1 MQHNE
6 RTLVLE
12 LITQRVVLVVLEGGL
27 PHGEALVGDDEA
39 DLVLAVHGDLR
50 ADKVEVELELLVLLV
65 AQQLLPALVVK
76 GVEAVEVQL
85 LLLLEPDCG
94 AEGERER
101 RRGIA
106 QRNCAAG
113 RRGAHSA
120 SRSPSRGRPP

>member
-1 MQHNE
+1 MQHHE

-12 LITQRVVLVVLEGGL
+12 LIPQRVVLVVLEGGL

-85 LLLLEPDCG
+85 LLLVEFQGLLLTGDWIRLHVLVPYPP
-94 AEGERER
+94 REN
-101 RRGIA
+101 RG
-106 QRNCAAG
+106 
-113 RRGAHSA
+113 
-120 SRSPSRGRPP
+120 